1 MCFIGKAC
9 KYIYIYIYKSKH
21 CVVEYNQSQ
30 CLKAYVEF
38 NTQKEI
44 EAEKKKKNGDK
55 DRKASY
61 KLMKM
66 LLIVSSGK
74 LREQNRCKTYK
85 QQKRL

>member
-1 MCFIGKAC
+1 MTKNMCFIGKAC

-44 EAEKKKKNGDK
+44 EAEKKKKK
-55 DRKASY
+55 W
-61 KLMKM
+61 
-66 LLIVSSGK
+66 
-74 LREQNRCKTYK
+74 
-85 QQKRL
+85 